1 MSARCSECWSAGSC
15 SALSMELL
23 QLLNAVTGHGGHI
36 ADVNELLANTVGA
49 PLGYALFRVAL
60 LLPLSARV
68 AGAVS

>member
-1 MSARCSECWSAGSC
+1 
-15 SALSMELL
+15 MELL